1 MVTGQFFVLIE
12 VIFTAI
18 YVFKWTKDCLYDIGL
33 RVIVVVGHHLV
44 VNRLAEVR
52 AGRCSDNYGC
62 KSRKP
67 YDIFH
72 FPHDFRSLSVLR
84 I

>member
-1 MVTGQFFVLIE
+1 MVTGQFLVLIE
-12 VIFTAI
+12 LNLTVID
-18 YVFKWTKDCLYDIGL
+18 VFKWTKDGLNDICL
-33 RVIVVVGHHLV
+33 RVIVVVAHHLV
-44 VNRLAEVR
+44 VDRLTEVR
-52 AGRCSDNYGC
+52 AGRCPDNYGC